1 MIILMVSIR
10 LYTSLPSSVFRKETV
25 NYGKC
30 SAHDL
35 LSHGI
40 KCKPTNKS
48 KALCW
53 FAKTRKPFVCM
64 LIPFPV

>member
-10 LYTSLPSSVFRKETV
+10 LYTSLRSSKETV

-35 LSHGI
+35 LSHGM
-40 KCKPTNKS
+40 KGKPTNKS

-53 FAKTRKPFVCM
+53 RAKTGNL
-64 LIPFPV
+64 LIPFLV